1 MGGKFSKVLDFDTVS
16 LESKKCDKCYE
27 NSEIK
32 IYLDDLKKRYNKKF
46 IKIKELSENLKESD
60 YQTVAKINKLKKEIF
75 VTLMTDKTYIQLLSD
90 YALCSKIKC
99 SKYYKEFY
107 EHVYNSVFII
117 YQTER
122 MNMIDIKNKTKKRKL
137 SSKNKTKKRNLS
149 SKNNTKKRKLSS
161 KNKLIQEHMILLA
174 KELKINLNDVK
185 KKAYKDTDDLARIFN
200 NKENV
205 TK

>member
-32 IYLDDLKKRYNKKF
+32 KYLDDLKKRYNKKF

-60 YQTVAKINKLKKEIF
+60 YQTIAKINKLKKEIF
-75 VTLMTDKTYIQLLSD
+75 VTLMTDKTYIQLLRD
-90 YALCSKIKC
+90 YTLCSKIKC
-99 SKYYKEFY
+99 SKYYKDFY

-122 MNMIDIKNKTKKRKL
+122 MITYE
-137 SSKNKTKKRNLS
+137 
-149 SKNNTKKRKLSS
+149 KNNTKKRKLSS

-205 TK
+205 TN

>member
-1 MGGKFSKVLDFDTVS
+1 MGGKFSKVIDYDTIS

-27 NSEIK
+27 KSKIK

-46 IKIKELSENLKESD
+46 LKIKELSENLKESD
-60 YQTVAKINKLKKEIF
+60 YQTIAKLNKLKKEIF
-75 VTLMTDKTYIQLLSD
+75 VTLMTDKTYIQMLCD

-99 SKYYKEFY
+99 SKYYKDFY

-122 MNMIDIKNKTKKRKL
+122 MSTLDKKNKTKKRKPP
-137 SSKNKTKKRNLS
+137 SKD
-149 SKNNTKKRKLSS
+149 
-161 KNKLIQEHMILLA
+161 KLIQEHLIFMA
-174 KELKINLNDVK
+174 QELKINLNDVK
-185 KKAYKDTDDLARIFN
+185 KKAYKDADDLSRIFN

>member
-1 MGGKFSKVLDFDTVS
+1 
-16 LESKKCDKCYE
+16 
-27 NSEIK
+27 
-32 IYLDDLKKRYNKKF
+32 
-46 IKIKELSENLKESD
+46 
-60 YQTVAKINKLKKEIF
+60 
-75 VTLMTDKTYIQLLSD
+75 MTDKTYIQLLSN
-90 YALCSKIKC
+90 YSLCSKIKC

-122 MNMIDIKNKTKKRKL
+122 MTIYEKNKTKKRKI
-137 SSKNKTKKRNLS
+137 
-149 SKNNTKKRKLSS
+149 SS
-161 KNKLIQEHMILLA
+161 KNKLIQDNFILLA

>member
-1 MGGKFSKVLDFDTVS
+1 
-16 LESKKCDKCYE
+16 
-27 NSEIK
+27 
-32 IYLDDLKKRYNKKF
+32 
-46 IKIKELSENLKESD
+46 
-60 YQTVAKINKLKKEIF
+60 
-75 VTLMTDKTYIQLLSD
+75 MTDKTYIQLLSD

-99 SKYYKEFY
+99 SKYYKDFY

-137 SSKNKTKKRNLS
+137 SSKNK
-149 SKNNTKKRKLSS
+149 
-161 KNKLIQEHMILLA
+161 LIQDNFILLA

-185 KKAYKDTDDLARIFN
+185 KKAYEDTDDLARIFN

>member
-1 MGGKFSKVLDFDTVS
+1 MGGKFSKILDFDTVS

-27 NSEIK
+27 DSEIK
-32 IYLDDLKKRYNKKF
+32 TYLDNLKKRYNKKF

-60 YQTVAKINKLKKEIF
+60 YQTIAKINKLKKEIF

-90 YALCSKIKC
+90 YSLCSKIKC

-107 EHVYNSVFII
+107 EHVYNSIFII

-122 MNMIDIKNKTKKRKL
+122 MNMIDIKNKTKKR
-137 SSKNKTKKRNLS
+137 N
-149 SKNNTKKRKLSS
+149 LSS
-161 KNKLIQEHMILLA
+161 KNKLIQDNFILLE

>member
-46 IKIKELSENLKESD
+46 LKIKELSENLKESD
-60 YQTVAKINKLKKEIF
+60 YQTIAKINKLKKEIF

-99 SKYYKEFY
+99 SKYYKDFY

-122 MNMIDIKNKTKKRKL
+122 MITYE
-137 SSKNKTKKRNLS
+137 
-149 SKNNTKKRKLSS
+149 KNNTKKRKPTS

-185 KKAYKDTDDLARIFN
+185 KKAYKDTDDLARIFK
-200 NKENV
+200 NKENE